1 MLDKKYVILTDTN
14 FQEEVLE
21 NKQSVLV
28 DFWADWCGP
37 CHMIAPII
45 DELAADFMGKIKI
58 AKLNVDQNANVASQC
73 GIRSIPTLLF
83 YKNGQVVDHV
93 IGVAPKSE
101 IANKLNQLIL
111 NHQYNV
117 KSVEL

>member
-1 MLDKKYVILTDTN
+1 MVDKKYVILTDTN

-21 NKQSVLV
+21 NKQPVLV

-45 DELAADFMGKIKI
+45 DELAADFKGKAKI
-58 AKLNVDQNANVASQC
+58 AKLNVDQNANIANDY

-83 YKNGQVVDHV
+83 YKNGQAVDHV
-93 IGVAPKSE
+93 VGVAPKSE
-101 IANKLNQLIL
+101 IITKLNQLVL
-111 NHQYNV
+111 ND
-117 KSVEL
+117 